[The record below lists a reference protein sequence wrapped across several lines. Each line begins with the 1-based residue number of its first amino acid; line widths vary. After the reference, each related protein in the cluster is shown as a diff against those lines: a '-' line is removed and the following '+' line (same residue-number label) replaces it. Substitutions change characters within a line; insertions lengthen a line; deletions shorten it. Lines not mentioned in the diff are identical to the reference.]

1 VSVTFPRCTRR
12 PMKDGLQL
20 NLDSPTIYI
29 DLRDNKFQ
37 KEQSA
42 ISQSNSVVSPL
53 NMKKKISSIKRTTN
67 TKAKANDQKRY
78 EIT

>member
-29 DLRDNKFQ
+29 DLRDNTFQ

-42 ISQSNSVVSPL
+42 INSVVSPL